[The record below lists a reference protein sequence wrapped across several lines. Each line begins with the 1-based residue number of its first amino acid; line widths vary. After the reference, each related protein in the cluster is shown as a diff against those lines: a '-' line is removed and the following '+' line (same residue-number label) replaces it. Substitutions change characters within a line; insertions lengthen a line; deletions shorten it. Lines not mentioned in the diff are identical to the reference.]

1 MHTKNPA
8 LAANY
13 TPVGEALFIFAHHF
27 GKYLRYLGFR
37 DVKMQSNEA
46 RREARRQRNQPQSI
60 IAADAS
66 QSRRCVARKERTES
80 MPPPQKTR
88 DLARS
93 LIACEADEAT
103 ASLHAEPA
111 TVRVYERLRRQLGA
125 SMGVDGFQALA
136 SRALALAK
144 SESPRL
150 SAVQLTANGGLR
162 GLGEVESRTDV
173 DEDGEAGII
182 LIAQLLGL
190 FLTLLGEA
198 TTLRLIEDLRLQV
211 DASRESAAIT
221 ENAGSSA
228 TDGPVMAAAFEE
240 LLREIDRL
248 RSVGEHIETLADK
261 HPGMED
267 GLVSVAENIRS
278 MATVLDVFTL
288 IRSKAGGPQE
298 EAPNLKT
305 NRYMN

>member
-1 MHTKNPA
+1 M
-8 LAANY
+8 LY
-13 TPVGEALFIFAHHF
+13 GEGEI
-27 GKYLRYLGFR
+27 
-37 DVKMQSNEA
+37 
-46 RREARRQRNQPQSI
+46 
-60 IAADAS
+60 
-66 QSRRCVARKERTES
+66 VARKERTGP

-93 LIACEADEAT
+93 LVAREAEAST
-103 ASLHAEPA
+103 TSLHTEPA

-125 SMGVDGFQALA
+125 PVGIDGFQVLA

-150 SAVQLTANGGLR
+150 SAVAVTENGGLR
-162 GLGEVESRTDV
+162 GLSEVVSQTEA
-173 DEDGEAGII
+173 DEDGETGII

-190 FLTLLGEA
+190 FLTFLGEA

-211 DASRESAAIT
+211 DVKTESATAP
-221 ENAGSSA
+221 ADA
-228 TDGPVMAAAFEE
+228 TDSAADGPAMAAAFED
-240 LLREIDRL
+240 LLLEIDRL
-248 RSVGEHIETLADK
+248 RSVSDHIETLADT

-267 GLVSVAENIRS
+267 GLMSVAGNIRS
-278 MATVLDVFTL
+278 IATVLDVFTL

-298 EAPNLKT
+298 DASDRET